1 MQKFF
6 RNIPQN
12 VFSENKLINY
22 LIYTIGEI
30 LLVVVGILVAL
41 QIDNW
46 NEQRKK
52 ETLELNLLKEMK
64 TNLRSDIVDMKI
76 NIGYHERGVE
86 SANIILKSF
95 KNNDPYN
102 DSLNKHYGKVPMI
115 PKFLMSENAYNSMNN
130 EGIRIIR
137 NDSLRNAITH
147 HYEASCAFLIDWNE
161 AEWNT
166 QMQDHRTIYRD
177 YFKKFDFWSD
187 LEPTNYTELIKN
199 SQYINYLNNR
209 IGWLNPTIRMYKGQ
223 IQNSEE
229 LIVLIDE
236 ELVKREN

>member
-6 RNIPQN
+6 RHI
-12 VFSENKLINY
+12 SKKRITENKTINY

-30 LLVVVGILVAL
+30 LLVVIGILVAL

-46 NEQRKK
+46 NERRKS
-52 ETLELNLLKEMK
+52 EVLELNLLKEMK

-76 NIGYHERGVE
+76 NISYHERGVE
-86 SANIILKSF
+86 SATIILKSF
-95 KNNDPYN
+95 KNNYPYN

-187 LEPTNYTELIKN
+187 LEPANYAELSEN
-199 SQYINYLNNR
+199 VAYINYLNNR

>member
-22 LIYTIGEI
+22 LIYTTGEI

-209 IGWLNPTIRMYKGQ
+209 IGWLNPTIRM
-223 IQNSEE
+223 
-229 LIVLIDE
+229 
-236 ELVKREN
+236 